1 MIKYFAVEN
10 YKSIKNKAI
19 LEFDSN
25 LAEDYP
31 YPASA
36 VIGFAGANASGKT
49 TILQAISFVFW
60 FMQESFSEIKEDQ
73 AIPVRPFATM
83 LDSPSK
89 FHLIFTQKSSENNY
103 IDYEYLLTVNQ
114 EEVLEEEVYYYPN
127 NDQELVYKREE
138 QQVEFGKDIHILN
151 RDVTSALRPKNSII
165 SFLAQFPS
173 QDKAKTFQKY
183 LFVTNIN
190 AQGGFKDLQFDLSVA
205 RNLMNKSNNKFDLLD
220 ILKIA
225 DIGIEDINI
234 EEIDILSIIDNLED
248 TAAWFNP
255 EEVKPI
261 RVMFK
266 KGDPLGIKRLVDSIS
281 NQKEQIKFKHK
292 MDNSFVELLDSNQS
306 AGTLKLL
313 ALLERIQLA
322 FHQGSLLIIDE
333 IELRLHQNL
342 IAYLIGLFENA
353 NQNIEGGQLLFS
365 FHNTALMEILQPNQ
379 LWFTEKND
387 QGQTEI
393 FSAADFTDI
402 KDIQQRNLEELYR
415 IGRFGAKPRAL

>member
-1 MIKYFAVEN
+1 V
-10 YKSIKNKAI
+10 
-19 LEFDSN
+19 
-25 LAEDYP
+25 
-31 YPASA
+31 
-36 VIGFAGANASGKT
+36 
-49 TILQAISFVFW
+49 
-60 FMQESFSEIKEDQ
+60 
-73 AIPVRPFATM
+73 
-83 LDSPSK
+83 
-89 FHLIFTQKSSENNY
+89 IFTQKSAENNY
-103 IDYEYLLTVNQ
+103 IDYEYLLTINQ

-190 AQGGFKDLQFDLSVA
+190 AQGGFKDLQFDLLVA
-205 RNLMNKSNNKFDLLD
+205 RNLMNEPNNQFDLLD

-225 DIGIEDINI
+225 DIGIEGINI
-234 EEIDILSIIDNLED
+234 QGTDKTEILLSILESMTGKIGSLKVLESLFD
-248 TAAWFNP
+248 P
-255 EEVKPI
+255 ETMEAIGVI
-261 RVMFK
+261 FK
-266 KGDPLGIKRLVDSIS
+266 GHNQFLVDQFLDSIS
-281 NQKEQIKFKHK
+281 KEKEQVKFKHK
-292 MDNSFVELLDSNQS
+292 MDNSFVELLDSNES
-306 AGTLKLL
+306 EGTLKLL

-322 FHQGSLLIIDE
+322 FNQGYLLIIDE

-342 IAYLIGLFENA
+342 TAYLIGLFENP